1 MPSKAQIKA
10 REAFVKKYASKK
22 KGSKTKIVYRL
33 GGKKVSKSDY
43 QKRTPL
49 EQRKKGSKSKLT
61 ASHKA
66 LIKKDVKANREL
78 YTTNV
83 TSLGGFDPSM
93 LVDSRVYTKIN
104 RDFGNTRFNNNPT
117 QEKVDDLIADYLLTL
132 KLKFK

>member
-10 REAFVKKYASKK
+10 REAFVKKYAKKK
-22 KGSKTKIVYRL
+22 KGSN
-33 GGKKVSKSDY
+33 SP
-43 QKRTPL
+43 TPL
-49 EQRKKGSKSKLT
+49 VYWRKKSTKTKGSKSKLT